1 MIPDRIRLP
10 DAARAALRR
19 LPSVFDAL
27 RATLKVYA
35 LTPDSSESMATVLE
49 HQARRIPDHDCV
61 VFEGQRW
68 SYRDFN
74 AWANRIAQVLRAQGV
89 HRGDTVGL
97 LFHNG
102 PALLACVAAG
112 C

>member
-1 MIPDRIRLP
+1 MESKQDRIRLP

-19 LPSVFDAL
+19 LPSALEAL

-35 LTPDSSESMATVLE
+35 LRPDSPESMATVLE
-49 HQARRIPDHDCV
+49 HQARRIPGHDCV

-74 AWANRIAQVLRAQGV
+74 AWANRIAHVLRAQGV
-89 HRGDTVGL
+89 RRGDTVGL

-102 PALLACVAAG
+102 PALLA
-112 C
+112 